1 MSDVKLT
8 FLGQDFVYKK
18 NETNWEVHL
27 KRSDVATQDM
37 NRLLLLNLHHPMF
50 LEQSMSFDDDTV
62 QFNYKLE
69 EDGLNLATIKARSLS
84 EQLRLALNV
93 LDLEQCLQLPVTF
106 FLHPE
111 NLFITKDERVKIA
124 YRAMPDIMVP
134 ASIDSEEFLKQAKC
148 YIIAIFTEH
157 PFSSL
162 YEGALDVVE
171 VPEFLDN
178 IRKLLSVE
186 DVRESLTAYY
196 REKCEQESASLTI
209 VKKSRYKLYK
219 YASIWLSTLV
229 VLLLIPLIYLVFIR
243 NPFKEKMLDADTAF
257 IKVDYSA
264 VISELKNVD
273 VDDLPYTQ
281 KYELAYSYIKSLD
294 FSEDKEKVIMNNV
307 TLKTEDLYL
316 EYWIEIGRGNA
327 DDALDIAKRLDDS
340 DLILYAIAQEMENVR
355 NDDSL
360 SGSNRESQLDDL
372 QSEYDKYWEDRT
384 NALTDASGDT
394 DSSSDD
400 SSSSSST
407 STSESSDNQGN
418 IRK

>member
-1 MSDVKLT
+1 
-8 FLGQDFVYKK
+8 
-18 NETNWEVHL
+18 
-27 KRSDVATQDM
+27 
-37 NRLLLLNLHHPMF
+37 
-50 LEQSMSFDDDTV
+50 
-62 QFNYKLE
+62 
-69 EDGLNLATIKARSLS
+69 
-84 EQLRLALNV
+84 
-93 LDLEQCLQLPVTF
+93 
-106 FLHPE
+106 
-111 NLFITKDERVKIA
+111 
-124 YRAMPDIMVP
+124 
-134 ASIDSEEFLKQAKC
+134 
-148 YIIAIFTEH
+148 
-157 PFSSL
+157 
-162 YEGALDVVE
+162 
-171 VPEFLDN
+171 
-178 IRKLLSVE
+178 
-186 DVRESLTAYY
+186 
-196 REKCEQESASLTI
+196 
-209 VKKSRYKLYK
+209 
-219 YASIWLSTLV
+219 
-229 VLLLIPLIYLVFIR
+229 
-243 NPFKEKMLDADTAF
+243 MLDADTAF

-307 TLKTEDLYL
+307 TLKTEELYL

-360 SGSNRESQLDDL
+360 SGSDRESQLDDL

-384 NALTDASGDT
+384 NALTDASGNT

-418 IRK
+418 IRKWAKI